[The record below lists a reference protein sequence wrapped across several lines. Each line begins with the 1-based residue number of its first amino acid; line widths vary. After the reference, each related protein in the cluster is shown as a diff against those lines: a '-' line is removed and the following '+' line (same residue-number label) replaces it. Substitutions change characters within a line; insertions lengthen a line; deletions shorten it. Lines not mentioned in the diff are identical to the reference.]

1 MHPSMSDDKH
11 ITPGAF
17 AALQAS
23 FQAQS
28 RKAQAYYT
36 AMHAVGKLLKNEDAA
51 SAWME
56 QPLPALG
63 GDTPARAIAAG
74 REQAVMDCIA
84 ALRA

>member
-1 MHPSMSDDKH
+1 MSDDKH

-23 FQAQS
+23 FEKQS

-36 AMHAVGKLLKNEDAA
+36 AMDAVRTALGSIDAA

-56 QPLPALG
+56 QVQPALG
-63 GDTPARAIAAG
+63 DVTPAAAIAAG
-74 REQAVMDCIA
+74 RAQDVLACIKTLPA
-84 ALRA
+84 RR

>member
-1 MHPSMSDDKH
+1 MTDATRV
-11 ITPGAF
+11 TPDAF

-36 AMHAVGKLLKNEDAA
+36 AMHAVRQVLGDIDAA

-56 QPLPALG
+56 QPLAALG
-63 GDTPARAIAAG
+63 GVTPAAAVAAG
-74 REQAVMDCIA
+74 REQEVLACITTLPA
-84 ALRA
+84 RR